1 MTRSTFI
8 VGALLGALLAA
19 PLSDGKGLAADL
31 LQPAAAGVAAEG
43 LVAGRARGN
52 GCTPNVRHRIASAP
66 TRS

>member
-31 LQPAAAGVAAEG
+31 LQPAAGVAAEG

-52 GCTPNVRHRIASAP
+52 GCTPNVRHRTASAP